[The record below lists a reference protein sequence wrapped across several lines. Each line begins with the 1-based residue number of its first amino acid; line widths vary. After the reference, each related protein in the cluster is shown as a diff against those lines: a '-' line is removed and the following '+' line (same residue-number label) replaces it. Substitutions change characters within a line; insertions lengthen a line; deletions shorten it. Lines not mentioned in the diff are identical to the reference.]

1 MGKTSA
7 PQVQENTDTIYGGTV
22 VGASVRSPDKHS
34 FQGTSKTRVGET
46 RGDTRVGGYA
56 RILYHIYYRLGVS
69 IDATIRWNIG
79 F

>member
-1 MGKTSA
+1 MGKTG
-7 PQVQENTDTIYGGTV
+7 PQLHRSKKIPIPYMGVQW
-22 VGASVRSPDKHS
+22 SVRSPDKHS